1 MRNDIVQYPKIQTGK
16 HLLKQMFGSSD
27 TCISN
32 NSMTY
37 RFNDYMTYC
46 RQSPVI
52 RNIVLS
58 MLRIRDEPLIRRF
71 IETET
76 EIIRFVWKLKVALHE
91 LFCPTVLWM
100 GNTLCPWGY
109 PKIVCIGSSSF
120 LL

>member
-32 NSMTY
+32 NS
-37 RFNDYMTYC
+37 MTYC

-76 EIIRFVWKLKVALHE
+76 EIIRFVWKL
-91 LFCPTVLWM
+91 
-100 GNTLCPWGY
+100 
-109 PKIVCIGSSSF
+109 
-120 LL
+120 